1 MEAKIALEYD
11 YAKDAE
17 AIAKAV
23 TPDNFKVPSDLSIET
38 TSEENKVV
46 THIKCKN
53 KMATFIAT
61 IDDLLSCVSTAEK
74 TLQTTKKLT

>member
-23 TPDNFKVPSDLSIET
+23 TPDNFKVPSNLYIKT

-53 KMATFIAT
+53 KMSTFIAT